1 MVVIIAVVLVGAVV
15 SLVII
20 CIVYYCCTPVPVPEE
35 QPRARPTPRPAQQ
48 DAPIENPHLSE
59 TLPPNY
65 EDHAQYPR
73 TNLSNRSRAS
83 LPRYSLLFKKSKRG
97 SARSQLSSSGTR
109 SIPDEVELTQENGG
123 ADAV

>member
-15 SLVII
+15 SLIII

-35 QPRARPTPRPAQQ
+35 QPRVRPTPRPAQQ
-48 DAPIENPHLSE
+48 EAPIENPNLAE

-65 EDHAQYPR
+65 EEHEQYPR
-73 TNLSNRSRAS
+73 GNLSNRSRGS
-83 LPRYSLLFKKSKRG
+83 LPRYSLLFKKKSRRA
-97 SARSQLSSSGTR
+97 SARSQVSSATR

-123 ADAV
+123 ADNV